1 VNQIAESPPGHFAAQ
16 LDIDQLLPLV
26 IGKCREALDAEGVS
40 VLLLADQRQL
50 DLPAGKN
57 S

>member
-26 IGKCREALDAEGVS
+26 IGKCREALDTEGVCGELLILGKS
-40 VLLLADQRQL
+40 VIRHTHV
-50 DLPAGKN
+50 
-57 S
+57 